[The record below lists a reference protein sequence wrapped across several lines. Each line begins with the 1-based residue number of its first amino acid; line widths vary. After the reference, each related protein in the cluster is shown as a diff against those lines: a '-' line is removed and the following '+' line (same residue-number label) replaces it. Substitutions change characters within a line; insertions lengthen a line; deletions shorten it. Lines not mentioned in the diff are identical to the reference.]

1 MYYVD
6 FHTHTKYSF
15 DSEAEPYEVC
25 KTALDRGIKVV
36 ALTDHYDVDCEDQ
49 GLTIDMDIDERRAT
63 IAELKERFS
72 GKLEVIYG
80 IELGQPYSR
89 SEFSE
94 SLVRDGGYEF
104 VLGSVHNLKNVP
116 DFYYID
122 YSKTGQGVIE
132 NLFSR
137 MLDDT
142 LKLAKV
148 PYVHSIA
155 HVTYPIRYSAAA
167 GKHLELK
174 QFYPKFEAVFSE
186 MVRTEKALEINTSTI
201 RKGLGFTVP
210 DAEILSLYR
219 ECGGRYVTVGSDSHT
234 AGDVGSDIEY
244 AYKMMKKCG
253 FDKVTVFKGGEKILI
268 PTEL

>member
-6 FHTHTKYSF
+6 LHTHTKYSF

-25 KTALDRGIKVV
+25 ETALSKGIKVI

-49 GLTIDMDIDERRAT
+49 GLKIDMDIAERRAT

-72 GKLEVIYG
+72 GNIEVIYG

-89 SEFSE
+89 PEFSE
-94 SLVRDGGYEF
+94 SLVKDGGYEF

-122 YSKTGQGVIE
+122 YAKAETEVIE

-137 MLDDT
+137 MLDDA
-142 LKLAKV
+142 LKLAAI
-148 PYVHSIA
+148 PYVHSVA
-155 HVTYPIRYSAAA
+155 HITYPIRYSAAV
-167 GKHLELK
+167 GKELDLK
-174 QFYPKFEAVFSE
+174 KFYPKLEKVFYE
-186 MVRTEKALEINTSTI
+186 IARTEKALEINTSTI
-201 RKGLGFTVP
+201 RKGLGFAMP
-210 DAEILSLYR
+210 DADILSLYR

-234 AGDVGSDIEY
+234 ASDVGADIEY

-253 FDKVTVFKGGEKILI
+253 FDKVTVVKGGEKILI